1 MKGTVRERLL
11 AKVAFEPMSG
21 CWLWTASLRGNG
33 YGQIGVT
40 IDGRH
45 TMRDAHRVAYQVLVG
60 PIPDGLVIDHLCR
73 NRACV
78 NPDHLEPVTTA
89 ENLRRGAHPLFVAH
103 RTGRCL
109 VGHDLVRTRRAG
121 ERMRSRCLACETEA
135 RHRRAAA

>member
-1 MKGTVRERLL
+1 MKDADIL
-11 AKVAFEPMSG
+11 ARVDRSG
-21 CWLWTASLRGNG
+21 GEDACWPWTGAIDQGG
-33 YGQIGVT
+33 YGKVLYN
-40 IDGRH
+40 GR
-45 TMRDAHRVAYQVLVG
+45 TLGAHRVVHMILVG